1 MIIKGLQAGLE
12 TIAFASFNVAKAITP
27 RIIEEDMIKILD
39 RLLWLGRDCFLYD
52 GPERIYFN
60 PYEVHRPEPADI
72 ILVTHEHM
80 HHCSLVDIDRVR
92 RPHTVIVCDQS
103 AARKIDSPVIA
114 LEPWEKTEVEGIL
127 IESVPAY
134 NLHTSFHPKRK
145 GYLGF
150 IVTLEGQRVYH
161 AGDTDFIP
169 EMQELEVDI
178 ALLPVSGTQVMGPD
192 EAAQAALA
200 LKPKVAIP
208 THYGMLDADMG
219 LAEFFRS
226 LLAGKVRVEILA
238 KS

>member
-1 MIIKGLQAGLE
+1 MVDQ
-12 TIAFASFNVAKAITP
+12 V
-27 RIIEEDMIKILD
+27 LD

-52 GPERIYFN
+52 GTKRVYFN
-60 PYEVHRPEPADI
+60 PYEIHRPEPADI
-72 ILVTHEHM
+72 ILVGHEHM

-103 AARKIDSPVIA
+103 AARKIDPPVMA
-114 LEPWEKTEVEGIL
+114 LEPGGIAEIGGIL
-127 IESVPAY
+127 IEAVPAY

-150 IVTLEGQRVYH
+150 IVTLEGERVYH

-169 EMQELEVDI
+169 EMREFEVDI
-178 ALLPVSGTQVMGPD
+178 ALLPVSGTHVMGPE

-208 THYGMLDADMG
+208 THYGMLDADMAV
-219 LAEFFRS
+219 AESFRGV
-226 LLAGKVRVEILA
+226 LAGKLRVEILA